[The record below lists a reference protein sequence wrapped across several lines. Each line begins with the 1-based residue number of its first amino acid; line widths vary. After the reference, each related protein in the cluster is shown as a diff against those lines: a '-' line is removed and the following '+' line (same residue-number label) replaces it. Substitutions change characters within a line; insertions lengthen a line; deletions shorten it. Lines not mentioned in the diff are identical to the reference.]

1 MAQSLGQYRLGVG
14 TMWNAR
20 TFATVRAKLWG
31 FTSPLFNLLLN
42 HLVALTAGLFE
53 LSLVENLNLA
63 PTIVDKTC
71 LLKDA
76 SGDSDIPCDPIRC
89 AKGIQCGVSPAH
101 LGGKILHFFDKPADI
116 LPWMIHLQNTVL
128 VAP

>member
-1 MAQSLGQYRLGVG
+1 
-14 TMWNAR
+14 
-20 TFATVRAKLWG
+20 
-31 FTSPLFNLLLN
+31 LLLN
-42 HLVALTAGLFE
+42 YFVALTAGLFE